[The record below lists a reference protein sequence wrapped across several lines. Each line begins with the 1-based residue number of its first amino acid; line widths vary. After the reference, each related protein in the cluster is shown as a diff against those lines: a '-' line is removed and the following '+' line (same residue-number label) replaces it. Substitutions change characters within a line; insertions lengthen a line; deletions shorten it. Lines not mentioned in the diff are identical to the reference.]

1 MKKNNVIK
9 YYQLDNKNFEDF
21 FYLLE
26 KRGEKDKNYFR
37 WKYLKQ
43 PIKERPRGFIAYKD
57 EDPIGCIGIIN
68 REVQNESHETHYATW
83 FADWFVTND
92 AQGLGIGKTLIKN
105 VFNLSDN
112 AFGIAGPL
120 PAQKIAKMGGYH
132 NLNGYYNIIIPLN
145 VIKCGITRFR

>member
-83 FADWFVTND
+83 FADWFSTCNYFN
-92 AQGLGIGKTLIKN
+92 ISIIRS
-105 VFNLSDN
+105 FNL
-112 AFGIAGPL
+112 
-120 PAQKIAKMGGYH
+120 KIGFSPIH
-132 NLNGYYNIIIPLN
+132 IILKFIH
-145 VIKCGITRFR
+145 VWHYTRFICKLRSDEIRTLF